1 MVERQS
7 VNCQKSGA
15 TMIGPLPPRYR
26 YTVLIVTILGCL
38 ALTAWLS
45 PSLSAPHLGILVGL
59 LGGAGL
65 AYLLLHD
72 FTRRSAP

>member
-1 MVERQS
+1 MF
-7 VNCQKSGA
+7 
-15 TMIGPLPPRYR
+15 GPLPARYR
-26 YTVLIVTILGCL
+26 YTVLVVTILGCL
-38 ALTAWLS
+38 ALTIWLS
-45 PSLSAPHLGILVGL
+45 PSLSPPHVGYLVGL